1 MTGVALRVAFTGSS
15 SMESTAPLPAR
26 LAAELGLSAGEWI
39 ALGVR
44 GSGLA
49 HWGRPA
55 TWPSD
60 LRPEAIVMLLPG
72 ANDGAPS
79 AERVLAADRALR
91 AHAPVVIWLPPFPYP
106 EGSRVRGQ
114 GARMR
119 EALARAH
126 VVRVEPPVR
135 LASSDWA
142 PDGVHLT
149 RAGYRA
155 YAEQVAPSLAQALAL
170 RAPSVPRPGAP
181 PNTPAITAPSPAP
194 APAAW
199 PSSVMGTLITGRGAR
214 LPLTSTDA
222 LWMARALTGEGGRE
236 PDALAIT
243 STMLRRW
250 ALLWDANQ
258 RTFRTLTDLVVGR
271 FRSATPYDGDAGEVA
286 LRGYSQPVAVQW
298 RAQGSA
304 DARARRA
311 RIRSLAWDAIDPVRR
326 QAILRLF
333 TGRAA
338 LSAHAAVHFAER
350 SVVERRLREHPDWQL
365 VPVAGA
371 LNVFVSAPQSRALR
385 EPRVIGADQAPPPER
400 APGVTSTLPTQG
412 SSASTALIAGAAAAA
427 IAGALLLALHR
438 SGGPD
443 AALA

>member
-1 MTGVALRVAFTGSS
+1 MSSAVLRVAFTGSS
-15 SMESTAPLPAR
+15 SMESTAPLPAL
-26 LAAELGLSAGEWI
+26 LAGELGLGEGEWI

-79 AERVLAADRALR
+79 AERVTAADRALR

-106 EGSRVRGQ
+106 EGSRVRGHD
-114 GARMR
+114 ARMR
-119 EALARAH
+119 EALAAAR
-126 VVRVEPPVR
+126 VVRVELPIR
-135 LASSDWA
+135 LSASAWA
-142 PDGVHLT
+142 ADRVHLT

-155 YAEQVAPSLAQALAL
+155 YAAEVAPSLAQALAL
-170 RAPSVPRPGAP
+170 RAPSMPAIMP
-181 PNTPAITAPSPAP
+181 PASTPAPAITPPSPALVRP
-194 APAAW
+194 GTQI
-199 PSSVMGTLITGRGAR
+199 GTLITGRGAH

-250 ALLWDANQ
+250 ALLWDASQ

-271 FRSATPYDGDAGEVA
+271 LRGATPYDGDEGEVE
-286 LRGYSQPVAVQW
+286 LRGYSQPGAVQW
-298 RAQGSA
+298 RTQGSA
-304 DARARRA
+304 DARGRRA

-338 LSAHAAVHFAER
+338 LTAQTAVHFAER
-350 SVVERRLREHPDWQL
+350 SLVERRLREHTDWQI
-365 VPVAGA
+365 VPVPGA
-371 LNVFVSAPQSRALR
+371 LNVFVSAPQSRSMR
-385 EPRVIGADQAPPPER
+385 EPRVLGADPWLAPPPS
-400 APGVTSTLPTQG
+400 PGVAIALPARPASTST
-412 SSASTALIAGAAAAA
+412 AVIAGAAAAA
-427 IAGALLLALHR
+427 IAAALLLALHR

-443 AALA
+443 AVTA